1 MAQSTTNRTERTVD
15 TDTALSL
22 LSDEYS
28 REILDVLTDGPAT
41 ANELVEHCRASRVTV
56 YRRLNSL
63 EDAGFVQS
71 RTKLRCD
78 GNHCAVYRRTV
89 ETVRISLTD
98 DGLEVE
104 FGS

>member
-1 MAQSTTNRTERTVD
+1 MAQSTTNRPERTVD

-41 ANELVEHCRASRVTV
+41 ANELVEHCSASRVTI

-63 EDAGFVQS
+63 EDAGLVRS
-71 RTKLRCD
+71 RTKLRGD
-78 GNHCAVYRRTV
+78 GNHCAVYRSTV

-104 FGS
+104 FGC

>member
-1 MAQSTTNRTERTVD
+1 MTSSTKNRTERTVD
-15 TDTALSL
+15 VDTALSL

-41 ANELVEHCRASRVTV
+41 ANDLVEHCSASKVTV

-63 EDAGFVQS
+63 EDAGLVQA

-78 GNHCAVYRRTV
+78 GNHCAVYRSTI
-89 ETVRISLTD
+89 ETVQIALTD

-104 FGS
+104 FGP